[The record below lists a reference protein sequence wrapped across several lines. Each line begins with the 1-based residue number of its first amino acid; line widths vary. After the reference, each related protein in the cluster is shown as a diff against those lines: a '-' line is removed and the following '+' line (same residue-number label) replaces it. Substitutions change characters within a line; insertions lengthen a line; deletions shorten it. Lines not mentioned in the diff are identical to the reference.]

1 MWVEWNV
8 IQQQVYTEI
17 PKCRLGRKKKA
28 PPGILIEH
36 FLYENTRENVIYFL
50 LIVIET
56 WFIAGF
62 FSNCLFLSNKIVIFG
77 LSNELQRFKTCH

>member
-17 PKCRLGRKKKA
+17 SKCRLGRKKKA

-56 WFIAGF
+56 W
-62 FSNCLFLSNKIVIFG
+62 LSQVSFQIVCSYPI
-77 LSNELQRFKTCH
+77 K